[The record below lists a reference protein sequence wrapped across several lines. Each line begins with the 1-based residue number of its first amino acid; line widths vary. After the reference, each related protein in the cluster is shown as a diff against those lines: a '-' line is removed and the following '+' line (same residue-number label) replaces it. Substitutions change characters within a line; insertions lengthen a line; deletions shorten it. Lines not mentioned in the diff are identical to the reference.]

1 MDRSVGRRNPA
12 GAGVVQG
19 AAAFGRR
26 RHGALREQR
35 RRGQRSQSHHGGHE
49 ECRHVLGLE
58 PRFTCAD
65 DGRVLIIDNC
75 VVHGI
80 LLSVVNDSA
89 QQGLSIGVAKV
100 KRKSLPRQ
108 DEVS

>member
-1 MDRSVGRRNPA
+1 
-12 GAGVVQG
+12 
-19 AAAFGRR
+19 
-26 RHGALREQR
+26 
-35 RRGQRSQSHHGGHE
+35 
-49 ECRHVLGLE
+49 
-58 PRFTCAD
+58 
-65 DGRVLIIDNC
+65 VLIIDNC